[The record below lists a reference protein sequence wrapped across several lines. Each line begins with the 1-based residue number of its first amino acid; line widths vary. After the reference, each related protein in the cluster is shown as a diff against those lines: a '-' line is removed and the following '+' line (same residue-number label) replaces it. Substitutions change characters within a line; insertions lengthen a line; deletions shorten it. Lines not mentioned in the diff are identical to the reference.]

1 MAEFP
6 IMPWFPRDYQA
17 DTRHLTLE
25 EHGAYRMLL
34 DLLWIGNCKGLPTD
48 DKRLARMLGIT
59 SREWAKIK
67 EPVLEFFE
75 EEDGLFFN
83 NRVQKEW
90 VKVSD
95 RVEKNRTNAS
105 RGGRARALKNKQ
117 TAPANGIANGE
128 PNDSQN
134 VLTHNHRHKHKTL
147 SEGETEADTLPN
159 EAPPETPDEAVEENE
174 GSGGRE
180 EPKEDLLHIPAHLR
194 REAKPKPTDLI
205 AAFDRIRKEVW
216 GENMARGW
224 PNQTDH
230 STAQQWVEN
239 GITLDLF
246 EGTIGPAMAAM
257 HADEKPPPELLKF
270 FQRSIAGAIDQAK
283 KPMPQGFPERKG
295 TARAVAG
302 LHADAESN
310 RLEGL
315 VKGYFKDGFWPATEG
330 DNPDEPGC
338 SAPKELIEKYRPK
351 EAEK

>member
-75 EEDGLFFN
+75 EENNLFFN

-105 RGGRARALKNKQ
+105 RGGRARALKNKD
-117 TAPANGIANGE
+117 TTPANGTANVE
-128 PNDSQN
+128 PNPSEN
-134 VLTHNHRHKHKTL
+134 VLTHRHTHTHKNL
-147 SEGETEADTLPN
+147 DGDETGADTLPN
-159 EAPPETPDEAVEENE
+159 GAAPETPDEAVEENE
-174 GSGGRE
+174 GSGGGE
-180 EPKEDLLHIPAHLR
+180 KPEKDPLEIPAFLR
-194 REAKPKPTDLI
+194 RAEKPKPTDLI
-205 AAFDRIRKEVW
+205 AAFDRIRIEVW
-216 GENMARGW
+216 GENMERPW
-224 PNQTDH
+224 PNQSDH

-283 KPMPQGFPERKG
+283 KPMPEGFPERKG
-295 TARAVAG
+295 TARAVIG
-302 LHADAESN
+302 LHADAETN

-315 VKGYFKDGFWPATEG
+315 VRGYFADGFWPATEG
-330 DNPDEPGC
+330 ANPDEPDC
-338 SAPKELIEKYRPK
+338 QAPKKLIEKYRPK
-351 EAEK
+351 EKAK